1 MVFDISGVTFVKAAG
16 LVSPLRDAW
25 LPGGEDDRETQEIV
39 SRMLTEIRLGGE
51 EVCKNYA
58 QKLDGYT
65 GNIVLTQE
73 EIDEQISL
81 IPKEDQA
88 SIDFV
93 VDQVVKFASET
104 RARNTD
110 WEVDLGS
117 GSSAG
122 TKVVPVTTAGCYVPG
137 GLYGYTVSAVMTAG
151 VARAAGVTNIICS
164 APTNKKTGK
173 IHPNT
178 LYAMKRAGAT
188 QILALGGVQGIAALA
203 FGLFTGAE
211 ADIIVGPGNKFV
223 AEAKRQLFGRV
234 GIDQIAGPTEIGIIA
249 DHTADPWIVA
259 NDLVSQAEHGPTSP
273 AWLISTSRRVA
284 EEVSTLVEE
293 LISRL
298 DTDLSHLGGTPATRS
313 WPDYGEI
320 VLVGSR
326 EEAVR
331 VSDRYAPEHLEVQTE
346 EEDWYHQ
353 HLTNYGSLFLGEGS
367 TVTHGDKATGPNH
380 VLPTRRV
387 ARYTGGLSVEKFLK
401 KLTWQKLSKD
411 SSRTIGT
418 VSARVSRMEGMEGH
432 ARAADVRLEKYFP
445 GEKFDLYPVKNF
457 ITE

>member
-1 MVFDISGVTFVKAAG
+1 MFDITGVTFVKAAG

-25 LPGGEDDRETQEIV
+25 QPGGEDDKETQEIV
-39 SRMLTEIRLGGE
+39 SRMLAEIRRGGE

-58 QKLDGYT
+58 KTLDGYT
-65 GNIVLTQE
+65 GNIVLTTE
-73 EIDEQISL
+73 EIEEQITL
-81 IPKEDQA
+81 IPEKDRA
-88 SIDFV
+88 SIDYV
-93 VDQVVKFASET
+93 VDQVVKFAAHT

-110 WEVDLGS
+110 WEVDLGC

-122 TKVVPVTTAGCYVPG
+122 TKVVPVSTAGCYVPG

-151 VARAAGVTNIICS
+151 VARAAGVPNIICS

-178 LYAMKRAGAT
+178 LYAMKKAGAT

-249 DHTADPWIVA
+249 DDTADPGIVA
-259 NDLVSQAEHGPTSP
+259 TDLVSQAEHGPTSP
-273 AWLISTSRRVA
+273 AWLITTSARVA
-284 EEVSTLVEE
+284 QEVSKLVPE
-293 LISRL
+293 LIAKL
-298 DTDLSHLGGTPATRS
+298 DSDLSQLGGTPATRS

-320 VLVGSR
+320 VLVKDR

-331 VSDRYAPEHLEVQTE
+331 VSDRYAPEHLEVQAE
-346 EEDWYHQ
+346 DLDWYHE
-353 HLTNYGSLFLGEGS
+353 HLSNYGSIFLGEGS

-401 KLTWQKLSKD
+401 KLTWQKLSKE
-411 SSRTIGT
+411 SSRTIGV

-445 GEKFDLYPVKNF
+445 GESFDLHPVKNF
-457 ITE
+457 LNE